1 MRRIIRFCIADLVLL
16 FLFWKEELR
25 MGFTRKELVSFMD
38 CLLSYSVKKTNG
50 KGRKD
55 KELVT

>member
-1 MRRIIRFCIADLVLL
+1 
-16 FLFWKEELR
+16 